1 MAFNVY
7 YFFQL
12 IAIFIMLGW
21 AVYVNYRNGQLNMAP
36 IYTMA
41 VGAYFSAY
49 AVNEWGWPFGLALVV
64 ATAVG
69 AGAGFVPALG
79 LGRAP
84 AFATAIATMG
94 LIYIAQT
101 VIRNLRFLGGAAG
114 YIGIPRIGYLMPV
127 TWGIV
132 IAFGFFIYRL
142 DHSRLGRAMEM
153 VYVDP
158 DVAAT
163 LGVNRY
169 WLSVSLH
176 SLAGAMGALA
186 GVFFAFTTGAIQPP
200 NFGFSLLLRIICFVF
215 VGGSTTMW
223 GVPIFTTILWAV
235 TVFLPTEV
243 AEWRNIIYSV
253 LLIVVLL
260 LRPDGVID
268 KVVTRAI
275 ANKSRIWLGQL
286 RAVGKKRVLT
296 EEGK

>member
-49 AVNEWGWPFGLALVV
+49 AVNEWGWPFGLAVIV
-64 ATAVG
+64 AAAVG

-132 IAFGFFIYRL
+132 IAFGFFIYLNSVGKYLFLMAKMAIIRCHITDRTMHML
-142 DHSRLGRAMEM
+142 CVVPEDKSINPGLG
-153 VYVDP
+153 
-158 DVAAT
+158 
-163 LGVNRY
+163 L
-169 WLSVSLH
+169 
-176 SLAGAMGALA
+176 
-186 GVFFAFTTGAIQPP
+186 F
-200 NFGFSLLLRIICFVF
+200 
-215 VGGSTTMW
+215 
-223 GVPIFTTILWAV
+223 
-235 TVFLPTEV
+235 
-243 AEWRNIIYSV
+243 NII
-253 LLIVVLL
+253 
-260 LRPDGVID
+260 
-268 KVVTRAI
+268 
-275 ANKSRIWLGQL
+275 
-286 RAVGKKRVLT
+286 KRF
-296 EEGK
+296 